1 MIANARMYTVDTQ
14 TGELWRALLAGV
26 TAQAG
31 LNVEV
36 IDHAPPAAI
45 DDLWRRTDMAA
56 VFMCGLPYS
65 CANPQPMLIAA
76 PVPSA
81 PEFAGRPE
89 YWSELVVRGDGPFSD
104 LESTF
109 GGKLCLTA
117 PNSQSGYAAALQY
130 LMAFDMARDSKSLD
144 GKPRARSPLYREIA
158 APAVTPLGAVT
169 AVAEGAADVAPI
181 DAYAFRLLQMYRG
194 DLTSQ
199 LRTVA
204 RTARTP
210 IPSLVAS
217 IALLASDKAAHDLR
231 SALTAAHRDPGLR
244 VLLTGLGLSHFV
256 TPDPRDYDALR
267 INFESA
273 MAYWREHA
281 LAEIV
286 HPAFSVLTPP
296 LSVRWRR

>member
-1 MIANARMYTVDTQ
+1 MIANARMYAAGAQ
-14 TGELWRALLAGV
+14 AAELWRALLSAV

-36 IDHAPPAAI
+36 IEHAPPESL

-65 CANPQPMLIAA
+65 CANPKPTLIAA

-81 PEFAGRPE
+81 AEFAGRPE
-89 YWSELVVRGDGPFSD
+89 YWSELVVRSDSPFGD
-104 LESTF
+104 LQSTF
-109 GGKLCLTA
+109 GGKICLTA

-130 LMAFDMARDSKSLD
+130 LMAFDEARD
-144 GKPRARSPLYREIA
+144 GKAGARSPLYREIV

-169 AVAEGAADVAPI
+169 AVVAGTADVAPI
-181 DAYAFRLLQMYRG
+181 DAYAYRLLQKHRG
-194 DLTSQ
+194 DLTSK

-210 IPSLVAS
+210 IPPLVAS
-217 IALLASDKAAHDLR
+217 IEGAKGLRAAF
-231 SALTAAHRDPGLR
+231 TAAHRDPALK
-244 VLLTGLGLSHFV
+244 VLLAGLELSHFV

-267 INFESA
+267 ISFESA
-273 MAYWREHA
+273 TAYWREHP

-286 HPAFSVLTPP
+286 HPAFV
-296 LSVRWRR
+296 V

>member
-1 MIANARMYTVDTQ
+1 MIANARMYAVGAQAT
-14 TGELWRALLAGV
+14 ELWRALLSAV

-36 IDHAPPAAI
+36 IEHAPPAAI

-65 CANPQPMLIAA
+65 RADPKPTLIAA
-76 PVPSA
+76 PVPA
-81 PEFAGRPE
+81 AAEFAGRPE
-89 YWSELVVRGDGPFSD
+89 YWSELVVRGDSPFSD
-104 LESTF
+104 LQSTF

-130 LMAFDMARDSKSLD
+130 LVAFDVARTAKA
-144 GKPRARSPLYREIA
+144 GGARSPLYREIA
-158 APAVTPLGAVT
+158 APALTPLGAVT
-169 AVAEGAADVAPI
+169 AVVAGAADVAPI
-181 DAYAFRLLQMYRG
+181 DAYAYRLLQKHRG
-194 DLTSQ
+194 DLTSK

-210 IPSLVAS
+210 IPPLVAS
-217 IALLASDKAAHDLR
+217 IEEAKGLRAAF
-231 SALTAAHRDPGLR
+231 TAAHRDPALK
-244 VLLTGLGLSHFV
+244 VLLAGLELSHFV

-267 INFESA
+267 ISFESA
-273 MAYWREHA
+273 TAYWREHP

-286 HPAFSVLTPP
+286 HPAFV
-296 LSVRWRR
+296 V

>member
-1 MIANARMYTVDTQ
+1 MIANARMYTVDAQ
-14 TGELWRALLAGV
+14 TGEFWRALLAGV

-45 DDLWRRTDMAA
+45 DELWRRPDMAA

-65 CANPQPMLIAA
+65 CANPKPTLIAA

-81 PEFAGRPE
+81 AEFAGRPE
-89 YWSELVVRGDGPFSD
+89 YWSELVVRSDSPFGD

-109 GGKLCLTA
+109 GGKICLTA

-130 LMAFDMARDSKSLD
+130 LMALD
-144 GKPRARSPLYREIA
+144 AGRNGKAGARSPLYREIC

-169 AVAEGAADVAPI
+169 AVIAGAADVAPI
-181 DAYAFRLLQMYRG
+181 DAYAYRLLQKHRG
-194 DLTSQ
+194 DLTSK

-210 IPSLVAS
+210 IPPLVAS
-217 IALLASDKAAHDLR
+217 IALEASVEGAQGLRAAF
-231 SALTAAHRDPGLR
+231 TAAHRDPALR
-244 VLLTGLGLSHFV
+244 VLLAGLELSHFV

-267 INFESA
+267 IGFESA
-273 MAYWREHA
+273 TAYWREHP

-286 HPAFSVLTPP
+286 HPAFV
-296 LSVRWRR
+296 V

>member
-1 MIANARMYTVDTQ
+1 MIANARMYAVSAQ
-14 TGELWRALLAGV
+14 VAELWRALLSTVSAH
-26 TAQAG
+26 AG

-36 IDHAPPAAI
+36 IEHVPPAAI
-45 DDLWRRTDMAA
+45 DELWLRTDMAA

-65 CANPQPMLIAA
+65 RANPKPTLIAA

-81 PEFAGRPE
+81 AEFAGLPK
-89 YWSELVVRGDGPFSD
+89 YWSELVVRSDSPFHD
-104 LESTF
+104 LESTL
-109 GGKLCLTA
+109 GGTICLTA

-130 LMAFDMARDSKSLD
+130 LMAFDMARG
-144 GKPRARSPLYREIA
+144 GKAGARSPLYREIA

-169 AVAEGAADVAPI
+169 AVVAGAADLAPI
-181 DAYAFRLLQMYRG
+181 DAYAYRLLQKYRG
-194 DLTSQ
+194 DLTSR

-210 IPSLVAS
+210 IPPLVAS
-217 IALLASDKAAHDLR
+217 IAGVTSSGAAASLRAAF
-231 SALTAAHRDPGLR
+231 TAAHRDPALK
-244 VLLTGLGLSHFV
+244 VLLADLELSHFV

-273 MAYWREHA
+273 MAYWRVHP

-286 HPAFSVLTPP
+286 HPAFV
-296 LSVRWRR
+296 V

>member
-1 MIANARMYTVDTQ
+1 MIANARMYAVDAQST
-14 TGELWRALLAGV
+14 ELWRALLSTV

-36 IDHAPPAAI
+36 IEHAAPKGL

-65 CANPQPMLIAA
+65 RAHPQPTLVAA

-81 PEFAGRPE
+81 AEFAGLPK
-89 YWSELVVRGDGPFSD
+89 YWSELVVRSDSPFSD

-109 GGKLCLTA
+109 GGKICLTA

-130 LMAFDMARDSKSLD
+130 LMAFDAARD
-144 GKPRARSPLYREIA
+144 GKAGACSPLYREIA
-158 APAVTPLGAVT
+158 APAVTPLGAVM
-169 AVAEGAADVAPI
+169 AVVAGAADVAPI
-181 DAYAFRLLQMYRG
+181 DAYAYRLLQKHRG
-194 DLTSQ
+194 DLTSK

-210 IPSLVAS
+210 IPPLVAS
-217 IALLASDKAAHDLR
+217 IEIAASLRAAF
-231 SALTAAHRDPGLR
+231 TAAHRDPALKVLMAGLE
-244 VLLTGLGLSHFV
+244 LSHFV

-267 INFESA
+267 IGFDSA
-273 MAYWREHA
+273 TAYWREHP

-286 HPAFSVLTPP
+286 HPAFV
-296 LSVRWRR
+296 V

>member
-1 MIANARMYTVDTQ
+1 MIANARMYAVGAQ
-14 TGELWRALLAGV
+14 AAELWRALLSAV

-36 IDHAPPAAI
+36 IEHAPPACL

-65 CANPQPMLIAA
+65 RADPKPTLIAA
-76 PVPSA
+76 PVPA
-81 PEFAGRPE
+81 AAEFAGLPK
-89 YWSELVVRGDGPFSD
+89 YWSELVVRSDSRFYD
-104 LESTF
+104 LESTL
-109 GGKLCLTA
+109 GGTICLTA

-130 LMAFDMARDSKSLD
+130 LMAFDAARAAKA
-144 GKPRARSPLYREIA
+144 GARSPLYREIA

-169 AVAEGAADVAPI
+169 AVVSGAADVAPI
-181 DAYAFRLLQMYRG
+181 DAYAYRLLQKYRG
-194 DLTSQ
+194 DLTSK

-210 IPSLVAS
+210 IPPLVAS
-217 IALLASDKAAHDLR
+217 IEGATGLRAAF
-231 SALTAAHRDPGLR
+231 TAAHRDPALK
-244 VLLTGLGLSHFV
+244 VLLGGLELSHFV

-267 INFESA
+267 IRFESA
-273 MAYWREHA
+273 TAYWREHP

-286 HPAFSVLTPP
+286 HPAFV
-296 LSVRWRR
+296 V

>member
-1 MIANARMYTVDTQ
+1 MIANARMYAMDVQAT
-14 TGELWRALLAGV
+14 ELWRALLRAV

-36 IDHAPPAAI
+36 IEHAPPAAI

-65 CANPQPMLIAA
+65 RSDPKPTLIAA
-76 PVPSA
+76 PVPA
-81 PEFAGRPE
+81 AADFAGRPE
-89 YWSELVVRGDGPFSD
+89 YWSEVVVRSDSRFYD

-117 PNSQSGYAAALQY
+117 LNSQSGYAAALQH
-130 LMAFDMARDSKSLD
+130 LMAFDVARSSK
-144 GKPRARSPLYREIA
+144 GGARSPLYREIA
-158 APAVTPLGAVT
+158 APAITPLGAVT
-169 AVAEGAADVAPI
+169 AVVAGTADVAPI
-181 DAYAFRLLQMYRG
+181 DAYAYRLLQKHRG
-194 DLTSQ
+194 DLTSK

-210 IPSLVAS
+210 IPPLVAS
-217 IALLASDKAAHDLR
+217 IEGATALRAAF
-231 SALTAAHRDPGLR
+231 TAAHRDSALTILMAGLE
-244 VLLTGLGLSHFV
+244 LSHFV

-273 MAYWREHA
+273 TAYWRAHA

-286 HPAFSVLTPP
+286 HPAFV
-296 LSVRWRR
+296 V

>member
-1 MIANARMYTVDTQ
+1 MIANARMYAVGVQAT
-14 TGELWRALLAGV
+14 ELWRALLCAV

-31 LNVEV
+31 LSVEV
-36 IDHAPPAAI
+36 IEHAPPKCL

-65 CANPQPMLIAA
+65 RADPKPTLIAA
-76 PVPSA
+76 PVPA
-81 PEFAGRPE
+81 AADFAGRPE
-89 YWSELVVRGDGPFSD
+89 YWSELVVRSDSRFYD

-130 LMAFDMARDSKSLD
+130 LMAFDTARTAKA
-144 GKPRARSPLYREIA
+144 GARSPLYREIA

-169 AVAEGAADVAPI
+169 AVVDGAADVAPI
-181 DAYAFRLLQMYRG
+181 DAYAYRLLQKYRG
-194 DLTSQ
+194 DLTSK

-210 IPSLVAS
+210 IPPLVAS
-217 IALLASDKAAHDLR
+217 IDLEASVEGAQGLRAAF
-231 SALTAAHRDPGLR
+231 TAAHRDPALK
-244 VLLTGLGLSHFV
+244 VLLAGLELSHFV
-256 TPDPRDYDALR
+256 TPDPRDYDELR
-267 INFESA
+267 IRFESA
-273 MAYWREHA
+273 TAYCREHP

-286 HPAFSVLTPP
+286 HPAFV
-296 LSVRWRR
+296 V

>member
-1 MIANARMYTVDTQ
+1 MIANARMYAVGAQ
-14 TGELWRALLAGV
+14 AGELWRALLSTV

-36 IDHAPPAAI
+36 IDHAPPECL

-65 CANPQPMLIAA
+65 CANPKPTLIAA

-81 PEFAGRPE
+81 AEFAGRPE
-89 YWSELVVRGDGPFSD
+89 YWSELVVRSDSAFGD
-104 LESTF
+104 LQSTF

-130 LMAFDMARDSKSLD
+130 LMAFDAARD
-144 GKPRARSPLYREIA
+144 GKAARSPLYREIG

-169 AVAEGAADVAPI
+169 AVIAGAADVAPI
-181 DAYAFRLLQMYRG
+181 DAYAYRLLQKHRG
-194 DLTSQ
+194 DLTSK

-210 IPSLVAS
+210 IPPLVAS
-217 IALLASDKAAHDLR
+217 IALVASTEGAQGLRAAF
-231 SALTAAHRDPGLR
+231 TAAHRDPALR
-244 VLLTGLGLSHFV
+244 VLLAGLELSHFV

-267 INFESA
+267 VNFESA
-273 MAYWREHA
+273 TAYWREHP

-286 HPAFSVLTPP
+286 HPAFV
-296 LSVRWRR
+296 V

>member
-1 MIANARMYTVDTQ
+1 MIANARMYAVDAQAT
-14 TGELWRALLAGV
+14 ESWRALLSTV

-36 IDHAPPAAI
+36 IEHAPPARL
-45 DDLWRRTDMAA
+45 DDLWHRTDMAA

-65 CANPQPMLIAA
+65 RANPKPTLIAA
-76 PVPSA
+76 PVPSPA
-81 PEFAGRPE
+81 EFAGRPE
-89 YWSELVVRGDGPFSD
+89 YWSELVVRSDSPFED
-104 LESTF
+104 LQSTF

-130 LMAFDMARDSKSLD
+130 LIAFDAARD
-144 GKPRARSPLYREIA
+144 GKAGARSPLYREIA

-169 AVAEGAADVAPI
+169 AVVAGAADVAPI
-181 DAYAFRLLQMYRG
+181 DAYAYRLLQKHRG
-194 DLTSQ
+194 DLTSK

-210 IPSLVAS
+210 IPPLVAS
-217 IALLASDKAAHDLR
+217 IEGATDLR
-231 SALTAAHRDPGLR
+231 AAFTAAHRDPALT
-244 VLLTGLGLSHFV
+244 VLFTGLELSHFV

-267 INFESA
+267 ISFEST
-273 MAYWREHA
+273 MAYWREHR

-286 HPAFSVLTPP
+286 HPAFIV
-296 LSVRWRR
+296 

>member
-1 MIANARMYTVDTQ
+1 MYAVGAQ
-14 TGELWRALLAGV
+14 AGELWRALLSAV

-36 IDHAPPAAI
+36 IEHAPPAAI

-65 CANPQPMLIAA
+65 RANPQPTLIAA
-76 PVPSA
+76 PVASPA
-81 PEFAGRPE
+81 EFAGRPE
-89 YWSELVVRGDGPFSD
+89 YWSELVVHSDSPFYD

-109 GGKLCLTA
+109 GGTICLTA

-130 LMAFDMARDSKSLD
+130 LMAFDVARDS
-144 GKPRARSPLYREIA
+144 GAGARSPLYREIA

-169 AVAEGAADVAPI
+169 AVVAGTADVAPI
-181 DAYAFRLLQMYRG
+181 DAYAFRLLQKHRG
-194 DLTSQ
+194 DLTSK

-210 IPSLVAS
+210 IPPLVAS
-217 IALLASDKAAHDLR
+217 IEGAASLRAAF
-231 SALTAAHRDPGLR
+231 TAAHRDPALKA
-244 VLLTGLGLSHFV
+244 LFTGLELSHFV
-256 TPDPRDYDALR
+256 TPDPREYEALR
-267 INFESA
+267 IGFESA
-273 MAYWREHA
+273 RAYWREHP

-286 HPAFSVLTPP
+286 HPAFV
-296 LSVRWRR
+296 V

>member
-1 MIANARMYTVDTQ
+1 MIANARMYAMDVQAT
-14 TGELWRALLAGV
+14 ELWRALLRAV

-36 IDHAPPAAI
+36 IEHAPPAAI

-65 CANPQPMLIAA
+65 RSDPKPTLIAA
-76 PVPSA
+76 PVPA
-81 PEFAGRPE
+81 MADFAGRPE
-89 YWSELVVRGDGPFSD
+89 YWSELVVRSDSRFYD

-130 LMAFDMARDSKSLD
+130 LMAFDTARTAKA
-144 GKPRARSPLYREIA
+144 GARSPLYREIT

-169 AVAEGAADVAPI
+169 AVVDGIADVAPI
-181 DAYAFRLLQMYRG
+181 DAYAYRLLQKYRR
-194 DLTSQ
+194 DLTSK

-210 IPSLVAS
+210 IPPLVAS
-217 IALLASDKAAHDLR
+217 IALEASVEGAQGLRAAF
-231 SALTAAHRDPGLR
+231 TAAHRDPALK
-244 VLLTGLGLSHFV
+244 VLLAGLELSHFV
-256 TPDPRDYDALR
+256 TPDPRDYDELR
-267 INFESA
+267 ISFESA
-273 MAYWREHA
+273 TAYWREHP

-286 HPAFSVLTPP
+286 HPAFV
-296 LSVRWRR
+296 V